1 MPLQGNRRKKFCN
14 PACRLSYNQKLKM
27 LIDDQAKDIL
37 TVLKKNSSI
46 LKRLLDPAKKNV
58 TMNKSRLQET
68 GFRFN
73 YITHTLNTT
82 TGATGYYCHG
92 YAYFILDDDHYLIMR
107 GKDVS
112 EYFHTAD
119 KSK

>member
-1 MPLQGNRRKKFCN
+1 
-14 PACRLSYNQKLKM
+14 M